1 MRQPTVAQTQH
12 PLNGS
17 KPAMIARLLRLAPV
31 LLILLA
37 ATSLESARAQKAP
50 ATQDPTVIGDV
61 VGLTPAVR
69 GSVSGLLAIGSKIH
83 QGEKIVTGPSGVV
96 ELRFLDNTHLMLG
109 SRSSVTLDSFIYAGN
124 GKANSVVLQFARGAF
139 RFATG
144 DSAKSAYKIRAPQ
157 ASIGVRGTKFQVDSR
172 TPTSAVTLY
181 EGKTFICPPHRPI
194 RYCKIVNPGET
205 ALIGEDRVIRIV
217 PAKDTP
223 TEHCTG
229 SANSKICD
237 VFGK

>member
-1 MRQPTVAQTQH
+1 
-12 PLNGS
+12 
-17 KPAMIARLLRLAPV
+17 MIRRLLRLAPIMLV
-31 LLILLA
+31 LLA
-37 ATSLESARAQKAP
+37 AGSFKTASAQSTP
-50 ATQDPTVIGDV
+50 AAAGPEVIGDV

-69 GSVSGLLAIGSKIH
+69 GTKSGLLAIGSKIYR
-83 QGEKIVTGPSGVV
+83 GEKIETGPSGVV

-109 SRSSVTLDSFIYAGN
+109 ARSSVTLDNFVYAGN

-144 DSAKSAYKIRAPQ
+144 DSAKSAYKIQAPQ

-172 TPTSAVTLY
+172 SPTSAITLY
-181 EGKTFICPPHRPI
+181 EGKTFICPPRRPI
-194 RYCKIVNPGET
+194 RYCKIVGPGET
-205 ALIGEDRVIRIV
+205 ALIGDDRVIQIV
-217 PAKDTP
+217 PAKGSP

-237 VFGK
+237 IFGK